1 MLKKW
6 HISTAYLAWTK
17 EEEGEDAWME
27 FMSPHFQ
34 EVAYLSSG
42 ADPLLVQTTFLYL
55 AVLAL
60 ALPTAALKL
69 EEQYSSA

>member
-6 HISTAYLAWTK
+6 HTSTAYPAWTK

-42 ADPLLVQTTFLYL
+42 ADPLLVQNDFSLF
-55 AVLAL
+55 
-60 ALPTAALKL
+60 
-69 EEQYSSA
+69 SSTWATGSQHKTPV